1 MYLSR
6 NSQCL
11 YGPCRVGSK
20 PDKLGSVRGD
30 IWVASGWVW
39 AYEFGWSMVINEG
52 IVGQHLHLGRL
63 VLVAPVRISLD
74 VLAALDLRLLQLPRG
89 RSDHRQDK
97 KEGQDH

>member
-1 MYLSR
+1 
-6 NSQCL
+6 
-11 YGPCRVGSK
+11 
-20 PDKLGSVRGD
+20 
-30 IWVASGWVW
+30 
-39 AYEFGWSMVINEG
+39 MVINEG